1 MQHAII
7 ILIQRFYAVD
17 NMQEY
22 IQANI
27 IFLSACNNEMCS
39 SLTIMHCVIYYTYK
53 GIVVSVYKKHSTEN
67 NSRFSS

>member
-17 NMQEY
+17 EMQEY

-27 IFLSACNNEMCS
+27 IFLSACNKEM
-39 SLTIMHCVIYYTYK
+39 Y
-53 GIVVSVYKKHSTEN
+53 SVL
-67 NSRFSS
+67 